1 MSGFLPENTR
11 AGRAFAD
18 TVFRAYRAEL
28 HRWLLRRLRTPE
40 AAEDVVQEVFTRALR
55 VNNPDYVRKPL
66 AYLFGIAFHVI
77 SERQIREDGERLVSL
92 DSQDSERWRSHAA
105 LVAPDE
111 LAERLNLQRQLEKA
125 LMELPQQYRMVILLC
140 KRDGMTH
147 EEAAAASG
155 LSVHTVEKYLVR
167 AKSML
172 MSLAWDR

>member
-1 MSGFLPENTR
+1 MPNDTR
-11 AGRAFAD
+11 PANPFAES
-18 TVFRAYRAEL
+18 VFRSYRGEL
-28 HRWLLRRLRTPE
+28 HRWLLKRLRRPE

-77 SERQIREDGERLVSL
+77 SEHQIREDGERAVSL
-92 DSQDSERWRSHAA
+92 DSQDAERLRSETA
-105 LVAPDE
+105 LVTPD
-111 LAERLNLQRQLEKA
+111 LMADRLNLQRQLEKA
-125 LMELPQQYRMVILLC
+125 LMELPQQYRRVLLLC

-167 AKSML
+167 AKAML

>member
-1 MSGFLPENTR
+1 MRELLLKSS
-11 AGRAFAD
+11 AGRVFAD

-28 HRWLLRRLRTPE
+28 HRWLLKRLRKPE

-77 SERQIREDGERLVSL
+77 SERQIREDGEQLVSL
-92 DSQDSERWRSHAA
+92 DSGSDQLRNHA
-105 LVAPDE
+105 LTAPDE
-111 LAERLNLQRQLEKA
+111 LAERLNLRRQLEKA
-125 LMELPQQYRMVILLC
+125 LMELPQQYRMVVLLC

-167 AKSML
+167 AKAML